1 MIVVAR
7 FASELRACGVGWDH
21 AIARVEEIVEA
32 ESITRMSCN
41 IHAPERRSACL
52 FGTLLMSFLAS
63 NTRDMLMRRSL
74 PLSRCGKI
82 REKSKQMNAE

>member
-41 IHAPERRSACL
+41 DSH
-52 FGTLLMSFLAS
+52 MSFLYTCTGEALS
-63 NTRDMLMRRSL
+63 VSFWNTIDVLPCIQYSRYAHAPLATSVEMR
-74 PLSRCGKI
+74 
-82 REKSKQMNAE
+82 